1 MGAAMPVRA
10 TAEERKRFAF
20 RALILLEMP
29 PRAGLAGIIFFLRGF
44 FVYLHRQSVST
55 QCIPTEQSSPEVR

>member
-20 RALILLEMP
+20 RALRLLEIP
-29 PRAGLAGIIFFLRGF
+29 PG
-44 FVYLHRQSVST
+44 VVVS
-55 QCIPTEQSSPEVR
+55 